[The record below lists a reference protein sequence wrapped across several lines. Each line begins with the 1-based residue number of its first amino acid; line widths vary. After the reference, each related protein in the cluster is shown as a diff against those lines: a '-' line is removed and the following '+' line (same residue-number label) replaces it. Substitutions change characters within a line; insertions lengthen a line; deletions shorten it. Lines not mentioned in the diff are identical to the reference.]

1 MKKIVLIFCL
11 LFSVA
16 ASAFETTAV
25 KNFIPEQTYQLSR
38 QEVFWIYSL
47 KTRFWE
53 NGQRVVVYYL
63 DFDHPIHKDFV
74 RDVLRTTPIRFEN
87 SVNTY
92 VNLGTAGFFRRVN
105 NEIEMYRSVAL
116 TPGAV
121 GYVGSDVLLVNEG
134 SDRVKTVRISN

>member
-1 MKKIVLIFCL
+1 MKKIVAIFCL
-11 LFSVA
+11 LISFGVG
-16 ASAFETTAV
+16 AFETTAV

-53 NGQRVVVYYL
+53 NGQRVIVYYL

-74 RDVLRTTPIRFEN
+74 RDVLQTTPIRFEN

-105 NEIEMYRSVAL
+105 NETEMYRSVAL